1 MGHNPGGPL
10 TMKTRKI
17 DIYDYLTGD
26 ELDQVTNIFLEA
38 LAREEGIT
46 PEVFELETNI
56 LVETVYF
63 NS

>member
-1 MGHNPGGPL
+1 MSQS
-10 TMKTRKI
+10 TTRKI
-17 DIYDYLTGD
+17 DLLNYLTDD
-26 ELDQVTNIFLEA
+26 ELESVTNIFLEA